1 MMSRNGLWA
10 SNQWRYAVWIAQID
24 VRTSVSE
31 RRASVAPAHWQPGDL
46 KTVCHKVNLRQR
58 IKVMSTN
65 T

>member
-10 SNQWRYAVWIAQID
+10 SNQWRYAVWIAQIN

-31 RRASVAPAHWQPGDL
+31 RRVAPAHWQPGDL
-46 KTVCHKVNLRQR
+46 KTVCHKVNSRQR
-58 IKVMSTN
+58 INVMSAN